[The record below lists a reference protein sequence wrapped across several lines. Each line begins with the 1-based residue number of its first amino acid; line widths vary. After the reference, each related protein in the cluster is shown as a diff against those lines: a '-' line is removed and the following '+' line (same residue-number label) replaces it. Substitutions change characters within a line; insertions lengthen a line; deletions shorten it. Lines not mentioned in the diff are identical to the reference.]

1 MTSISGSVEWFLLVK
16 NEKYILIFS
25 DIHSKSKYC
34 TNNDSVFFNEWLNS
48 IKNNSLVLIEEVDRT
63 NVELKELWKE
73 AVHTQKLKDWYIKNS
88 NKKNV
93 IPIDIRPFLLP
104 FSWQLWKENDEC
116 AKYTLKK
123 YIELIKIFLFQ
134 EINSE
139 NKKIISPLLLSIIHK
154 LEKVRKN
161 NKKNTGLM
169 KHFNLIK
176 KKFISF
182 CAKHKDKMNL
192 LIEKWV
198 DQYDDWMGNYLFY
211 NGELKLLTEIE
222 EIISA
227 IMEWYT
233 ILNIMINDKLSVIH
247 AGLAHTRNIKYILE
261 NIYKF
266 SISESFTH
274 NLNKSTPDACV
285 VLSPDINDKWTRKIG
300 GFFL

>member
-1 MTSISGSVEWFLLVK
+1 MTSISGSVEWFLLEK
-16 NEKYILIFS
+16 NGKYILIFS

-34 TNNDSVFFNEWLNS
+34 TNNNSIFFNKWLDS
-48 IKNNSLVLIEEVDRT
+48 INNSLILIEEVDRN
-63 NVELKELWKE
+63 NVVLKELWKE
-73 AVHTQKLKDWYIKNS
+73 AEHTQKIKNWYIENS
-88 NKKNV
+88 NKENV

-104 FSWQLWKENDEC
+104 FSWQLWKENDDC

-134 EINSE
+134 KINSE
-139 NKKIISPLLLSIIHK
+139 NKKIISPLLLSIIQK
-154 LEKVRKN
+154 LEKIRKN

-182 CAKHKDKMNL
+182 CNKHKDKMDL
-192 LIEKWV
+192 TIENWV
-198 DQYDDWMGNYLFY
+198 NEYEHWMGNYLFY

-222 EIISA
+222 EILSA

-233 ILNIMINDKLSVIH
+233 ILNIMITDKLSVIH

-261 NIYKF
+261 HIYNF
-266 SISESFTH
+266 SVDKSYQ
-274 NLNKSTPDACV
+274 NDLNQPNPDACV
-285 VLSPDINDKWTRKIG
+285 VLSPEINDKWTRKIG
-300 GFFL
+300 GFFY